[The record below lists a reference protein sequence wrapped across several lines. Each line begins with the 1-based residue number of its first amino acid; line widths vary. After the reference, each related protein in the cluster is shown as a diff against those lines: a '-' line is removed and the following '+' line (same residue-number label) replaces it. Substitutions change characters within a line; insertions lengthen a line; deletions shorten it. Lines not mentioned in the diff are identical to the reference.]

1 MVRRTKADAL
11 VTRNTLLDA
20 AEHLFQAHGVSRTSL
35 NDIATAAG
43 TTRGAIYW
51 HFKDKADL
59 FNAMMERVTM
69 PLEATLASA
78 AENAS
83 STREPLEGLRHSM
96 MNALRQTAQHAQT
109 RRVFE
114 VATHKGEY
122 VTEMQAVRDRHLRVR
137 NECMAMT
144 RAALQA
150 GAMGASI
157 SGAGPSVFAW
167 CESRSDAE
175 HAAQIT
181 QMAALSDPATVGAVI
196 AELLTTDLRSEVHK
210 IQQPVL
216 LLGAGG
222 ALPSAAMRPAVQ
234 ALYQQQIDTI
244 PQAKLDFNWQARHF
258 IMLDQPD
265 WLAARIA
272 RALKD

>member
-114 VATHKGEY
+114 VATHKVEY

-144 RAALQA
+144 RTAMTEAARRADLALPVDEATAALGLHVMVDGLIQNWLLDP
-150 GAMGASI
+150 GA
-157 SGAGPSVFAW
+157 F
-167 CESRSDAE
+167 
-175 HAAQIT
+175 
-181 QMAALSDPATVGAVI
+181 
-196 AELLTTDLRSEVHK
+196 DLVT
-210 IQQPVL
+210 
-216 LLGAGG
+216 AGG
-222 ALPSAAMRPAVQ
+222 QTMDAYLRGLGFHPAA
-234 ALYQQQIDTI
+234 
-244 PQAKLDFNWQARHF
+244 
-258 IMLDQPD
+258 
-265 WLAARIA
+265 
-272 RALKD
+272 